1 MAFGRWNNDD
11 TVISMLEYAKTP
23 SQLRSVVN
31 AGGIFGLMDSRTF
44 DGFGIFWLA
53 KVWDCRVIAQL
64 VQ

>member
-1 MAFGRWNNDD
+1 M
-11 TVISMLEYAKTP
+11 ISMLKYAKAP
-23 SQLRSVVN
+23 RKVQSVVN

-64 VQ
+64 AQ